1 MEECFK
7 RLEERVREILQ
18 GYNRL
23 KQEKEV
29 LADKLRLKDKSIDEL
44 NEKLKALDDR
54 KNSVKA
60 KIERLIQRIEGSGF

>member
-1 MEECFK
+1 MEECFR
-7 RLEERVREILQ
+7 RLEERVREVLQ

-23 KQEKEV
+23 RQEKEV

-44 NEKLKALDDR
+44 NQKLKALDER

-60 KIERLIQRIEGSGF
+60 RIERLIQRIEGLGF